1 MSFESRS
8 IRSSSVANTRATPRR
23 NTRRNTLITSMS
35 TTSVRIPTT
44 VVLRALL
51 ARPAPRNVP
60 VRVATAEKSELAITV
75 DIIVRFCVIAIAETF
90 TSFSLVSTSSTS
102 RPPMSTVTS
111 AAHTSENISTLGMSE

>member
-1 MSFESRS
+1 M
-8 IRSSSVANTRATPRR
+8 
-23 NTRRNTLITSMS
+23 RNTLITSTISM
-35 TTSVRIPTT
+35 SVRLPAVI
-44 VVLRALL
+44 VLRALL

-111 AAHTSENISTLGMSE
+111 AAHTSENISTLGIAKRTIV